1 MHKFESSQ
9 KDESKAQSTD
19 SSKAVISNEG
29 EIAPLGAILPFT
41 RFQFPRGRFLQVRI
55 YQNSDDSKIKNCFS
69 HFRTNSYDAL
79 SITCFVKTVRKHKI

>member
-29 EIAPLGAILPFT
+29 EIAPLGAICHLPDFSFQGGDFC
-41 RFQFPRGRFLQVRI
+41 RFE
-55 YQNSDDSKIKNCFS
+55 YTKILMIPKS
-69 HFRTNSYDAL
+69 
-79 SITCFVKTVRKHKI
+79 KTVFPTLEPIHMMHFLLHVS